1 MKHISYKEYR
11 YVPIEYIEEIVRLR
25 EKIRKIKDAN
35 NNI

>member
-1 MKHISYKEYR
+1 MVRKSYKGYI
-11 YVPIEYIEEIVRLR
+11 YVPIEYIKEIARLR